1 MTKDWRLQHL
11 ETQPY
16 LRGVSFVRKPYR
28 APRPRWDHDH
38 CVACW
43 AKLAEPGYLENPD
56 IVPEGY
62 ATTAEFVRGADYDWV
77 CSECFHQFRELMEWK
92 EVRPPTEAAIGDIQL
107 LKIYVD
113 FNLQE
118 GPRTIV
124 IPPRQM
130 PINGLTVGTKVILCE
145 PGDIECE
152 AIVRPGAT
160 WEWVADIVQGTIRE
174 TSLKELQISPGR
186 SDMDL
191 RPEETDLVGKW
202 ISDGDSVIRDP
213 VDTRIIRLI
222 EGPLEKIAVSPE
234 FGAWEVL
241 YRDPRDERYWEVT
254 YPNGGHHGGG
264 PRRLTIID
272 AKNAK
277 AKYRL

>member
-1 MTKDWRLQHL
+1 M
-11 ETQPY
+11 
-16 LRGVSFVRKPYR
+16 
-28 APRPRWDHDH
+28 
-38 CVACW
+38 
-43 AKLAEPGYLENPD
+43 
-56 IVPEGY
+56 
-62 ATTAEFVRGADYDWV
+62 
-77 CSECFHQFRELMEWK
+77 
-92 EVRPPTEAAIGDIQL
+92 

-145 PGDIECE
+145 PDDIECE
-152 AIVRPGAT
+152 AIVRHGTT
-160 WEWVADIVQGTIRE
+160 WEWVADIVQGTIRQ
-174 TSLKELQISPGR
+174 TSLKESQISPGR
-186 SDMDL
+186 SDMNFGPD
-191 RPEETDLVGKW
+191 ETDLVGKW
-202 ISDGDSVIRDP
+202 VSDGDSVVHDP

-254 YPNGGHHGGG
+254 YPNGGQHGGG
-264 PRRLTIID
+264 PRRLTIIGTKD
-272 AKNAK
+272 AK